1 MSHQISC
8 KTAMADP
15 PTHFFKFI
23 SPSFKFNP
31 SIPSSFLRNLNHGRC
46 LKVTLRRGRHEWSVN
61 IDDGIFGDGWR
72 RFMKENGVQ
81 EFDFIVF
88 KHQGSMVFDFL
99 VFDQSTCEKQYPD
112 LFDEM
117 DVEEHLTESGPKNL
131 KKRKTNDYAYSQD
144 QENFQVKKETY
155 STIKKATSSSL
166 NNHPYFISTLKA
178 CSFKKSAL
186 HIPVKFAI
194 QNGLKIGEMILR
206 DDKGR
211 SWKVQLNKKEEKHI
225 YIGRGLR
232 AFRVANGLK
241 KGDAFKFELIENE
254 KDNPPI
260 VNFSLLKS
268 KPIKSDKKAKLKQKE
283 ELIPYQEDDLP
294 YFIGKLKSWNI
305 RCSHLYLPLQFARLS
320 GLINKKQILLKN
332 VEDGRSWSLK
342 IHNHKKNFYIGQ
354 GWKDFQVANGLKE
367 GDCFKL
373 QVVYNGEMPIANFYL
388 L

>member
-1 MSHQISC
+1 
-8 KTAMADP
+8 MADP

-23 SPSFKFNP
+23 HPSFKFNP
-31 SIPSSFLRNLNHGRC
+31 SIPSSFLRNLNCGRC
-46 LKVTLRRGRHEWSVN
+46 FKVTLRRGRHEWSVN
-61 IDDGIFGDGWR
+61 IDDGIFGGGWR
-72 RFMKENGVQ
+72 RFMRENGVQ

-99 VFDQSTCEKQYPD
+99 VFDQSTCEKQYPN

-117 DVEEHLTESGPKNL
+117 DVEEHLTESGTICTHRPKKL
-131 KKRKTNDYAYSQD
+131 KKRKRKDYAYSQD
-144 QENFQVKKETY
+144 QENFQVKETD
-155 STIKKATSSSL
+155 STIKKATSSTL
-166 NNHPYFISTLKA
+166 NNHPYFISTLKP

-186 HIPVKFAI
+186 HIPVKFAV

-211 SWKVQLNKKEEKHI
+211 SWKVQLNKKQEKHI

-254 KDNPPI
+254 NDDPPI

-268 KPIKSDKKAKLKQKE
+268 KPINTDRKAKLEQKK
-283 ELIPYQEDDLP
+283 LIPYEEDDLP
-294 YFIGKLKSWNI
+294 YFMGKLKSWNI
-305 RCSHLYLPLQFARLS
+305 RRSRLYLPLKFARLN
-320 GLINKKQILLKN
+320 GLINKKQMILKN
-332 VEDGRSWSLK
+332 FEDGRTWSLE
-342 IHNHKKNFYIGQ
+342 IQNHKKKFYYIGQ

-373 QVVYNGEMPIANFYL
+373 QVVDKGEMPIANFYL